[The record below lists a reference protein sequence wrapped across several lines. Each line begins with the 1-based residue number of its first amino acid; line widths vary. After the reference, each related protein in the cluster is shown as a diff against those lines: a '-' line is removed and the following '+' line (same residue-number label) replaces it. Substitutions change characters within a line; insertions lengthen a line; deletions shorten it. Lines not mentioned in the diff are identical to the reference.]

1 MLVPVD
7 FFHAELTRPMRP
19 ADDTISISCAAI
31 KDLIETVGEGNHT
44 YLTLEQYNYAEVVRF
59 DYLGPYDTLTDKTR
73 LPVQREVGGYV
84 RKTFPVNA
92 CVGFRWEAISL
103 EEFIKQVQ
111 ENTDDVLSN
120 V

>member
-7 FFHAELTRPMRP
+7 FFHAELTRPLRP
-19 ADDTISISCAAI
+19 ADDFISLSCAAI
-31 KDLIETVGEGNHT
+31 KDLIERVGVGNHT
-44 YLTLEQYNYAEVVRF
+44 YLALEQYNYAEVVRF
-59 DYLGPYDTLTDKTR
+59 DCLGSFETLQDKTR
-73 LPVQREVGGYV
+73 LPIQREVIGYV

-92 CVGFRWEAISL
+92 CVGYRWVSVSL